1 MKLTDTQLV
10 LLSAAAQRQDGA
22 IELGPKLKGN
32 ASSKV
37 LGRLLSEG
45 LIEEIPAQG
54 SLPVW
59 RRGEDKG
66 AVALRITARGL
77 AAIGAGQGAE
87 AGAAEARPRAKGQ
100 SSPAP
105 RRPTAPRTRTGEAPR
120 RPAKA
125 GRAESKQAAV
135 IAMLQGR

>member
-32 ASSKV
+32 ASRKV

-54 SLPVW
+54 SLPER
-59 RRGEDKG
+59 RRGEDTG
-66 AVALRITARGL
+66 AVALRMTQRGL
-77 AAIGAGQGAE
+77 PAIGARQGPD
-87 AGAAEARPRAKGQ
+87 AAA
-100 SSPAP
+100 
-105 RRPTAPRTRTGEAPR
+105 PTAPPR
-120 RPAKA
+120 R
-125 GRAESKQAAV
+125 QAPSPP
-135 IAMLQGR
+135 RPHP